1 MKEYAA
7 EGCRWIY
14 SGLSGMLVDW
24 FRLPLHPPTLP
35 ALSGEEVESFRPSP
49 AWLDYLKLKF
59 WLGMIPLGIF
69 LVVGMVGLLIAIVAE
84 PQVGAIVGIPILVF
98 AALVAMLL
106 SAANYLVLHLRYD
119 TTWYVMTSRSLRI
132 RRGVWVLHETTITFE
147 NVQNIRIDQGPL
159 ERYVGVANLL
169 VETAGGG
176 GGVVS
181 LENAHAAQ
189 SLDFHRGLIEGIHNA
204 DELRE
209 KILARQRRSPGD
221 ALGDERED
229 RHAGVAPAHAPTPGL
244 GSEHMALLREIRALA
259 QQAAGGA

>member
-1 MKEYAA
+1 MKEHAA

-14 SGLSGMLVDW
+14 TGLSGMLVDW
-24 FRLPLHPPTLP
+24 FRLPVHPPTLP
-35 ALSGEEVESFRPSP
+35 AHSGEEVESFRPSP
-49 AWLDYLKLKF
+49 EWLDYLRLKF
-59 WLGMIPLGIF
+59 WLGLIPLGIF
-69 LVVGMVGLLIAIVAE
+69 LIVGLVGVLIAIVAE
-84 PQVGAIVGIPILVF
+84 PQIGAIVGIPMLVF

-119 TTWYVMTSRSLRI
+119 TTWYVMTNRSLRI

-159 ERYVGVANLL
+159 ERYAGVANLL

-189 SLDFHRGLIEGIHNA
+189 ALDFHRGLIEGIHNA

-221 ALGDERED
+221 ALGDEAED
-229 RHAGVAPAHAPTPGL
+229 QHAGGAAGHVPLQGL
-244 GSEHMALLREIRALA
+244 GSEHMTLLREIRELA
-259 QQAAGGA
+259 QRAARGA